1 MKTRIPS
8 IKIIAFALVI
18 VSASLGAHFGSIIYH
33 YEVIVRGILGIALIY
48 LFIRVFWSSKVDAV
62 EDYYVVLKN
71 IKYFIYVFI
80 GGIIIYWALIHIFEM
95 VLYLKDLI
103 F

>member
-1 MKTRIPS
+1 MKTKVPS
-8 IKIIAFALVI
+8 IKIIVFALAI
-18 VSASLGAHFGSIIYH
+18 ISASLGAHFGSIIYH
-33 YEVIVRGILGIALIY
+33 YEVIGRGVLGIALIY

-71 IKYFIYVFI
+71 VKYFIYIFI
-80 GGIIIYWALIHIFEM
+80 GGIIIYLALIHVFAM